1 MDRTAP
7 VYIARGELQRAET
20 LLKKAN
26 QSKTAVRAPLVMKD
40 AHHLL
45 STGVLAVLQ
54 GRLEEGMKN
63 LLEIVSRE
71 DQTHLSGK
79 TYCVP
84 ISKCV
89 AIITWPSMALFH
101 LAFIIFVCELPIGH
115 FIVLITSVS
124 TRYQCIFYTIYT
136 SFSFT
141 PHTSII
147 IHHDHNVGY
156 ITKRSVV

>member
-26 QSKTAVRAPLVMKD
+26 QSKTAVGAPLVMKD

-45 STGVLAVLQ
+45 STGVLALLQ
-54 GRLEEGMKN
+54 GRFEEGMEN

-71 DQTHLSGK
+71 DQTHFSGK
-79 TYCVP
+79 AYCVP
-84 ISKCV
+84 IT
-89 AIITWPSMALFH
+89 IITCPSMALFH
-101 LAFIIFVCELPIGH
+101 LAFIIFVCELPIEY

-124 TRYQCIFYTIYT
+124 IITYKISVHFLHNIYQF
-136 SFSFT
+136 FL
-141 PHTSII
+141 HTT
-147 IHHDHNVGY
+147 Y
-156 ITKRSVV
+156 

>member
-26 QSKTAVRAPLVMKD
+26 QSKTAVGAPLVMKD
-40 AHHLL
+40 AHHLF

-54 GRLEEGMKN
+54 GRFEEGMEN
-63 LLEIVSRE
+63 LLKIVSRE

-79 TYCVP
+79 TYCIP
-84 ISKCV
+84 ISKCDAHV
-89 AIITWPSMALFH
+89 HPWLYFI
-101 LAFIIFVCELPIGH
+101 AFIIFVCELPIEH

-124 TRYQCIFYTIYT
+124 IITQCIFYTIYT

-141 PHTSII
+141 SHTS
-147 IHHDHNVGY
+147 VY
-156 ITKRSVV
+156 LMITMSAA